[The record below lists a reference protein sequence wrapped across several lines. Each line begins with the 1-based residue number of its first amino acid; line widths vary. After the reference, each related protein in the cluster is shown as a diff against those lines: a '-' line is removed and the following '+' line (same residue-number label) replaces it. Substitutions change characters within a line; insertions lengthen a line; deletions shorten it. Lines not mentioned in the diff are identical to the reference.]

1 MECYKIIGLLQTSCL
16 DEVEFE
22 VGTDADKGKLIARRI
37 VRLPS
42 GTVSFES
49 LGEERLLGKVDMEP
63 LLVRN
68 LDSSPSSMKG
78 KDLRRSI
85 GDFKDLG
92 LGRIIYERQGVGCH
106 VLECFILMKLFYSLL
121 LQLPFKSVQ

>member
-1 MECYKIIGLLQTSCL
+1 M
-16 DEVEFE
+16 
-22 VGTDADKGKLIARRI
+22 
-37 VRLPS
+37 RLPS

-92 LGRIIYERQGVGCH
+92 LGRIIYERQGVGCR
-106 VLECFILMKLFYSLL
+106 VLECFVLMKLFYLLL
-121 LQLPFKSVQ
+121 LQLSFKSVQYFILLSH